1 MDDIVRI
8 STDQETLQRG
18 LNVVARAVATRSTLP
33 QTSHICIA
41 TDDGRLK
48 LSATNLEIAITNWIT
63 ASVEEEGAITIPSR
77 LLTEFVASLPS
88 APITLSVAAG
98 SKRAQIVCA
107 RNDATISGM
116 DADDFPP
123 IPTISDAQVIRLEP
137 GALREAIEHVVF
149 AAASDDSRPVLTGV
163 HVKIAEDRLTLAA
176 ADGFRLA
183 VFHVATAEA
192 PAETV
197 EVIVPARALQELSRL
212 LADREEAVALEI
224 NGARSTALFRLSDV
238 ELTAQLIQGTFP
250 AYNQL
255 IPAEYQTR
263 AILDAGEFLREVRTA
278 AVFARDGSGIVRLE
292 VSGAE
297 DGPSTLTIRARA
309 EEQGDHEGKM
319 DAEVEGQAA
328 KIAFNSRYLQD
339 VLQVLGGGRM
349 ALEST
354 GPSNPG
360 VLRPEGNENYI
371 HVIMPM
377 FVQW

>member
-1 MDDIVRI
+1 MRI

-18 LNVVARAVATRSTLP
+18 LSVVSRAVATRSTLP
-33 QTSHICIA
+33 QTGHVCIA
-41 TDDGRLK
+41 TDGERLK

-63 ASVEEEGAITIPSR
+63 ADVEDAGAITIPAR
-77 LLTEFVASLPS
+77 LLTDFIATLPNEK
-88 APITLSVAAG
+88 ITLGVAAR
-98 SKRAQIVCA
+98 SKRAEITGT
-107 RNDATISGM
+107 RSETTISGM

-137 GALREAIEHVVF
+137 SSLREAIDHVVF
-149 AAASDDSRPVLTGV
+149 AAATDDSRPVLTGV

-183 VFHVATAEA
+183 VFHVTTAEA

-197 EVIVPARALQELSRL
+197 EVIIPARELQELGRL
-212 LADREEAVALEI
+212 LPDREEPVALEI
-224 NGARSTALFRLSDV
+224 NAARSTALFRLSDV

-250 AYNQL
+250 AYDQL
-255 IPAEYQTR
+255 IPAQYQTR
-263 AILDAGEFLREVRTA
+263 VILDAGEFLREVRTA

-292 VSGAE
+292 AGG
-297 DGPSTLTIRARA
+297 DGDGEGKLTIRARA
-309 EEQGDHEGKM
+309 EEQGDHEGNM
-319 DAEVEGQAA
+319 DATIEGEAA

-339 VLQVLGGGRM
+339 VLQVLDGRPV

-360 VLRPEGNENYI
+360 VLRPEGSENYI

>member
-1 MDDIVRI
+1 MRI

-18 LNVVARAVATRSTLP
+18 LSVVSRAVATRSTLP
-33 QTSHICIA
+33 QTGHVCIA
-41 TDDGRLK
+41 TDGERLK

-63 ASVEEEGAITIPSR
+63 ATVEDEGAITIPAR
-77 LLTEFVASLPS
+77 LLTDFIATLPNEK
-88 APITLSVAAG
+88 ITLGVAAR
-98 SKRAQIVCA
+98 SKRAEIIGA
-107 RNDATISGM
+107 RSETTISGM

-137 GALREAIEHVVF
+137 SSLREAIDHVVF
-149 AAASDDSRPVLTGV
+149 AAATDDSRPVLTGV

-183 VFHVATAEA
+183 VFHVTTAEA

-197 EVIVPARALQELSRL
+197 EVIIPARALQELGRL
-212 LADREEAVALEI
+212 LPDREEPVALEI
-224 NGARSTALFRLSDV
+224 NAARSTALFRLSDV

-250 AYNQL
+250 AYDQL
-255 IPAEYQTR
+255 IPAQYQTR
-263 AILDAGEFLREVRTA
+263 VILNAGDFLREVRTA

-292 VSGAE
+292 SSGAE
-297 DGPSTLTIRARA
+297 DGEGKLTIRARA
-309 EEQGDHEGKM
+309 EEQGDHEGNM
-319 DAEVEGQAA
+319 DATIEGEAA

-339 VLQVLGGGRM
+339 VLQVLDGRPV

-360 VLRPEGNENYI
+360 VLRPEGSENYI

>member
-1 MDDIVRI
+1 MRI

-18 LNVVARAVATRSTLP
+18 LSVVSRAVATRSTLP
-33 QTSHICIA
+33 QTGHVCIA
-41 TDDGRLK
+41 TDGERLK

-63 ASVEEEGAITIPSR
+63 ATVEDEGAITIPAR
-77 LLTEFVASLPS
+77 LLTDFVATLPNEK
-88 APITLSVAAG
+88 ITLGVAAR
-98 SKRAQIVCA
+98 SKRAEITGA
-107 RNDATISGM
+107 RSETTISGM

-137 GALREAIEHVVF
+137 SSLREAIEHVVF
-149 AAASDDSRPVLTGV
+149 AAATDDSRPVLTGV

-183 VFHVATAEA
+183 VFHVTTAEA

-197 EVIVPARALQELSRL
+197 EVIIPARALQELGRL
-212 LADREEAVALEI
+212 LPDREDPVALEI
-224 NGARSTALFRLSDV
+224 NAARSTALFRLSDV

-250 AYNQL
+250 AYDQL
-255 IPAEYQTR
+255 IPAQYQTR
-263 AILDAGEFLREVRTA
+263 VILNAGDFLREVRTA

-292 VSGAE
+292 SSGPE
-297 DGPSTLTIRARA
+297 DGEGKLTIRARA
-309 EEQGDHEGKM
+309 EEQGDHEGNM
-319 DAEVEGQAA
+319 DATIEGEAA

-339 VLQVLGGGRM
+339 VLQVLDGRPV

-360 VLRPEGNENYI
+360 VLRPEGSENYI